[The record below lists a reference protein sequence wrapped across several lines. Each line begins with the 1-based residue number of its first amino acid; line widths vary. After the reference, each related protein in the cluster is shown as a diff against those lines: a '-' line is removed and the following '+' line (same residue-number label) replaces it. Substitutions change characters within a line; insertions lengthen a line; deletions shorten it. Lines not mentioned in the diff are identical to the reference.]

1 MSTDAHQPNRARLAR
16 WLRVGLVLASL
27 ASAVALVAMVQRAV
41 VAVRS
46 GHGLD
51 THHTFWLVEDNWL
64 GFLVFVACVVV
75 ALLAGL
81 LLRWVQRRHERLQ
94 WRELEQKQGGPNAG
108 A

>member
-1 MSTDAHQPNRARLAR
+1 MRTDAHQPNRPRLAR
-16 WLRVGLVLASL
+16 WLRVGLVLTGL

-51 THHTFWLVEDNWL
+51 TYHTFWLVEDNWVGL
-64 GFLVFVACVVV
+64 LVFVACLVV

-81 LLRWVQRRHERLQ
+81 LLRWVHRRRERLQ
-94 WRELEQKQGGPNAG
+94 WRELEQKQGCRNAG